1 MAVQPQRNPRC
12 FSNANSAEQVFLE
25 ALAFLKSLILLEH
38 LVLREYLVLL
48 EFLALLAPPTLLQ

>member
-1 MAVQPQRNPRC
+1 MAVPQPLNPRC

-25 ALAFLKSLILLEH
+25 ALAFLKSLVLLEH
-38 LVLREYLVLL
+38 LVLREYLILL

>member
-1 MAVQPQRNPRC
+1 MQSSRSGTHVVLATRIQRSK
-12 FSNANSAEQVFLE
+12 FFLE
-25 ALAFLKSLILLEH
+25 ALVFLKSLILLEH

>member
-1 MAVQPQRNPRC
+1 MAVSQPLNPRC

-38 LVLREYLVLL
+38 LVLL